1 MQKLNLEKNKIKS
14 NFQIPE
20 NYFEEFEKRMLHEIE
35 NISVEKPQIN
45 VFRQYRYAIS
55 GMAAVL
61 ILTLTLVF
69 NTNSKTNMPLESN
82 QIEDYLLSQSTT
94 ENMIFWDEIALQDDN
109 VQMEIKLNIDK
120 NELENYIQKNID
132 LEYHLD

>member
-1 MQKLNLEKNKIKS
+1 MQKLNLEENKMKPK
-14 NFQIPE
+14 FQIPE

-35 NISVEKPQIN
+35 NISVEKPKIN

-61 ILTLTLVF
+61 IITLTLVF
-69 NTNSKTNMPLESN
+69 NTNSKTSMPLESD
-82 QIEDYLLSQSTT
+82 QIEDYLLSQYNS
-94 ENMIFWDEIALQDDN
+94 ENMILWDEIAIHDDN
-109 VQMEIKLNIDK
+109 LQMEIKLNIDK

>member
-1 MQKLNLEKNKIKS
+1 MQKLNLEENKMKP

-35 NISVEKPQIN
+35 NISVEKPKIN

-61 ILTLTLVF
+61 IITLTLVF
-69 NTNSKTNMPLESN
+69 NTNSKTSMPLESD

-94 ENMIFWDEIALQDDN
+94 ENMIFWDEIAIHEDN
-109 VQMEIKLNIDK
+109 LQMEIKLNIDK

>member
-1 MQKLNLEKNKIKS
+1 MQKLNLEENKMKP

-35 NISVEKPQIN
+35 NISVEKPKIN

-61 ILTLTLVF
+61 IITLTLVF
-69 NTNSKTNMPLESN
+69 NTNSKTSMTLESD
-82 QIEDYLLSQSTT
+82 QIEDYLLSQSTS
-94 ENMIFWDEIALQDDN
+94 ENMMFWDEIAIHEDN
-109 VQMEIKLNIDK
+109 LQMEIKLNIDK

>member
-1 MQKLNLEKNKIKS
+1 MQKLNLEENKMKP

-35 NISVEKPQIN
+35 NISVEKPKIN

-69 NTNSKTNMPLESN
+69 NTNSKTSMPLESD

-94 ENMIFWDEIALQDDN
+94 ENMIFWDEIAIHDDN
-109 VQMEIKLNIDK
+109 IQMEIKLNIDK